1 MKIFCL
7 LPAVI
12 LFASCASG
20 PTAAPAASWSP
31 AASEGRQIRRTGS
44 LKMKTH
50 KLKDSS
56 EKSIALVH
64 SHQGILQSS
73 TLTEDVYQATIKV
86 PSSSLEPLMEELS
99 SFAKVTRKSVSQ
111 DDVTR
116 QTRDLQAEVQ
126 NKIAL
131 RNRLRE
137 LLKQATKVSDVLE
150 IEKELAN
157 VQTELDQLTG
167 TLKSLRSQVSSSTLS
182 LNIERDRLPG
192 PLGLVTKSSSWLVGK
207 LFYLN

>member
-1 MKIFCL
+1 MKILCL

-12 LFASCASG
+12 LFASCASN
-20 PTAAPAASWSP
+20 PSAAPAASWSP

-50 KLKDSS
+50 KLKGSS

-150 IEKELAN
+150 IEKN
-157 VQTELDQLTG
+157 SPM
-167 TLKSLRSQVSSSTLS
+167 LKPNSISSP
-182 LNIERDRLPG
+182 EH
-192 PLGLVTKSSSWLVGK
+192 
-207 LFYLN
+207 